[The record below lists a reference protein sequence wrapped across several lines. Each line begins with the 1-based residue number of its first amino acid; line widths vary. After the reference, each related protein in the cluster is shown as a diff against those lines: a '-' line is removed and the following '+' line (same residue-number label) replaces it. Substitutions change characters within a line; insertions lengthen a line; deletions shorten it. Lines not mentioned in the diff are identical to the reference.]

1 MNYSYFLVI
10 PIIVGYFLQEF
21 FKKQFQNKKK
31 EHNSLF
37 STLLYGLTLIS
48 ASFIILT
55 VIWAINGFE
64 NLIVPGT
71 FIYSLGFSICYVG
84 GTVFSI
90 LAISTGPFAITSL
103 VMSYCLLMPTV
114 WGLIFYT
121 KDKSPSIFVILGIV
135 FMCASLFLVRN
146 KNADENMK
154 ISPRWIIFVLIN
166 FLANGG
172 CSIFQ
177 TIFNEENAKNN
188 VVVEPYKFML
198 LSISMVLLAF
208 LIIVPV
214 YVLINRKKGLEK
226 PNVKQLLC
234 FGTATGISNTVANI
248 LVLLVNG
255 VTIPAFILY
264 PLNNVGQLTLVFLIS
279 VLFYK
284 EKYTRLQYVG
294 YFIGMASVV
303 LFNIG

>member
-1 MNYSYFLVI
+1 
-10 PIIVGYFLQEF
+10 
-21 FKKQFQNKKK
+21 
-31 EHNSLF
+31 
-37 STLLYGLTLIS
+37 
-48 ASFIILT
+48 
-55 VIWAINGFE
+55 
-64 NLIVPGT
+64 
-71 FIYSLGFSICYVG
+71 
-84 GTVFSI
+84 
-90 LAISTGPFAITSL
+90 
-103 VMSYCLLMPTV
+103 MPTV

-121 KDKSPSIFVILGIV
+121 KDNSPSIFVILGIV

-146 KNADENMK
+146 KNADSNMK
-154 ISPRWIIFVLIN
+154 ITPRWVVFVLIN

-177 TIFNEENAKNN
+177 TIYNEENAKNN
-188 VVVEPYKFML
+188 IVIEPYKFML

-214 YVLINRKKGLEK
+214 YILINRKKGLAK
-226 PNVKQLLC
+226 PNVKHLIG
-234 FGTATGISNTVANI
+234 FGCATGISNTIANI

-255 VTIPAFILY
+255 ITIPAFILY

-284 EKYTRLQYVG
+284 EKYTRLQYAG
-294 YFIGMASVV
+294 YFIGMVSVV